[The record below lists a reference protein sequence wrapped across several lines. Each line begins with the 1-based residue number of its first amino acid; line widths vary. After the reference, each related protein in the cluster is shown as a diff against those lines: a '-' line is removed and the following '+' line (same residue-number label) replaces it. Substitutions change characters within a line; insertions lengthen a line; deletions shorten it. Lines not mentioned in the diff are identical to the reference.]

1 MFSFVSF
8 YDLCYL
14 YRWKQI
20 FVKISKLCKDLENKM
35 VRKLKFGSLLS
46 KKQFRWSFDDSTNHD
61 GIHLSVKHR
70 LNCSTTSCLIMHKN
84 EEFQTQRTWE
94 SLKRNVIDL
103 GQFFKN
109 SGKIPSIYIIG
120 DAKLCLYF
128 SFYKFWLDIFEV
140 LSNGRAY
147 FVISFLVDNIWMD
160 SFWQKCNQKF
170 H

>member
-103 GQFFKN
+103 GQFYKN
-109 SGKIPSIYIIG
+109 SGKFPQSILWAMQNFACIFHFPNFDWI
-120 DAKLCLYF
+120 F
-128 SFYKFWLDIFEV
+128 SRSYQTVEHTL
-140 LSNGRAY
+140 
-147 FVISFLVDNIWMD
+147 
-160 SFWQKCNQKF
+160 
-170 H
+170 